1 MATTEAQLRVIL
13 AMFDA
18 FACLDAD
25 EFASHLTED
34 VVFRPSG
41 FVTGTSEFL
50 GREAVRRNLLEL
62 REQRQVRDK
71 NLVRLWPLSLY
82 VDREDETKI
91 LALAR
96 CTVIRPTSDSFDT
109 DVAHLHTMRGSRL
122 RRSRPGSTTRRDQ
135 APEQSR
141 GGAVSALDGS
151 WNRSLREN

>member
-18 FACLDAD
+18 FARLDAD

-50 GREAVRRNLLEL
+50 GREAVRRNLMEL
-62 REQRQVRDK
+62 CEDRRLGNE
-71 NLVRLWPLSLY
+71 NLVRLRPLSLY
-82 VDREDETKI
+82 VDREDESKI

-96 CTVIRPTSDSFDT
+96 FTVIRPTSDSFDT
-109 DVAHLHTMRGSRL
+109 DVAFLHTMRGEQVAELETWLDHAEGVRQL
-122 RRSRPGSTTRRDQ
+122 IG
-135 APEQSR
+135 PEEVR
-141 GGAVSALDGS
+141 FPA
-151 WNRSLREN
+151 